1 LQIAGEMD
9 KKAKAKDRKT
19 ILKGDLT
26 MAEIKSDV
34 LVSAMEY
41 AKTLADKFDDNVLE
55 VKLAIRANLANRLY
69 RAIYYGE
76 LVTSEEIKKIIAE
89 SKAP

>member
-1 LQIAGEMD
+1 MTE
-9 KKAKAKDRKT
+9 T
-19 ILKGDLT
+19 T
-26 MAEIKSDV
+26 KSDV

-41 AKTLADKFDDNVLE
+41 AKILANNFDDNTLE

-76 LVTSEEIKKIIAE
+76 SVTSEEIKKIIAE